1 MKRESKTFR
10 GFPALART
18 HLCRRFFLFPHL
30 SWQAWAT
37 PVLNPRISGLKLFC
51 YFYSSFFADFWPRTQ
66 LIFFQKDFPLH
77 GLLCENNC
85 SVKNIHFIRTSLIRQ
100 VPSPVLHCSTSRL
113 LTANTNEVCLYN
125 TDSLESVG
133 AWKKIVRKLN
143 FTRKILKLLE
153 ILLFKIC
160 FF

>member
-51 YFYSSFFADFWPRTQ
+51 YFYSSFSADFWPRTQ
-66 LIFFQKDFPLH
+66 LIFFQKDSAPWTPLRKQLQRQKYSLYKNKSYKTSSESSASLQYLASTNCEYQRSMLVQH
-77 GLLCENNC
+77 SLLRECWCLEKDCPETEFYEEN
-85 SVKNIHFIRTSLIRQ
+85 
-100 VPSPVLHCSTSRL
+100 P
-113 LTANTNEVCLYN
+113 
-125 TDSLESVG
+125 
-133 AWKKIVRKLN
+133 
-143 FTRKILKLLE
+143 
-153 ILLFKIC
+153 
-160 FF
+160 